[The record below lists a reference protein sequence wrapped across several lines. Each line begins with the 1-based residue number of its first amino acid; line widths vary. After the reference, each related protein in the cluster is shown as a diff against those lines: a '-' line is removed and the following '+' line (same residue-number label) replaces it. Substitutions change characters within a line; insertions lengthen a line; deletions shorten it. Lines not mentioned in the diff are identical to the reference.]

1 MVIIRTPYRFKTF
14 SVVLSLLSYYPCKI
28 ILSDRRSNLEVKNVQ
43 LKSVTDIESL
53 YSCNSN
59 PSNVISCR
67 NSIWNII
74 ISFLLITRGQSS
86 KNCIRVKPK
95 ANRSKGWNFHESGR
109 LSKWTIVRKWSV
121 SLKVEFLW
129 QNQTVICMNENS
141 RSWLITSFSFNY
153 AQFRP
158 FEPFLTVMEY
168 KQ

>member
-1 MVIIRTPYRFKTF
+1 MVIIRGPYRFKTF

-43 LKSVTDIESL
+43 LKSVTDIESV

-86 KNCIRVKPK
+86 KNCIRFKPK

-109 LSKWTIVRKWSV
+109 LSKWTIVRKWS
-121 SLKVEFLW
+121 L
-129 QNQTVICMNENS
+129 S
-141 RSWLITSFSFNY
+141 RKF
-153 AQFRP
+153 
-158 FEPFLTVMEY
+158 TVMTHY
-168 KQ
+168 FILIQLRPISTLWTIFDRHGI